1 MRNTVEFCVFRD
13 VVRALRNK
21 HVRVSFLSRRSE
33 HLCGLLGGTLRE
45 PENLP
50 KSSKFDH
57 FRRGCG
63 GSDNVPKKWCRGAR
77 VRLHMHV
84 RSLVVGDSRSAEGCL
99 YVCVPDLLHCSA
111 DVCACVYTQVVL
123 RSVCFRFFARVHARV
138 FQVCFPPT
146 CSAVI
151 ET

>member
-1 MRNTVEFCVFRD
+1 MVFS
-13 VVRALRNK
+13 AMLAQ
-21 HVRVSFLSRRSE
+21 
-33 HLCGLLGGTLRE
+33 LCESVPDSCFVQAKRKFVGPARGYLMGARK
-45 PENLP
+45 LP

>member
-1 MRNTVEFCVFRD
+1 M
-13 VVRALRNK
+13 
-21 HVRVSFLSRRSE
+21 
-33 HLCGLLGGTLRE
+33 
-45 PENLP
+45 
-50 KSSKFDH
+50 
-57 FRRGCG
+57 
-63 GSDNVPKKWCRGAR
+63 GAR
-77 VRLHMHV
+77 V
-84 RSLVVGDSRSAEGCL
+84 CL
-99 YVCVPDLLHCSA
+99 CVCVCVWVCVCLWVCVCACGCIFACLCVCSCLSVCMCVCLCSCVHVCVRDLLHCSA

>member
-1 MRNTVEFCVFRD
+1 MRNNVEFCVFRE

-21 HVRVSFLSRRSE
+21 HVRVSFLYRRSE

-45 PENLP
+45 LEHLP
-50 KSSKFDH
+50 KSSNVDH

-99 YVCVPDLLHCSA
+99 YMCVRDLLHCSV
-111 DVCACVYTQVVL
+111 DVCACVYTQVIL
-123 RSVCFRFFARVHARV
+123 RSVCFRLFECVHGRVFHAR
-138 FQVCFPPT
+138 FPST